1 MFKTCLICLTSS
13 AAASGSQHSVS
24 DVPGKVSNLLF
35 FVFYLYFFWKWAET
49 FKKLQFFYLCFYLE
63 YFKKLPIKR
72 SKNPKFKQLY
82 LKNQGKFRVKTEI
95 LWKFIQISPKEPS
108 FLNTTH
114 ADIWQGALSP
124 TTCGA
129 TASSS
134 QFSKSQSIF
143 FDVF

>member
-1 MFKTCLICLTSS
+1 M
-13 AAASGSQHSVS
+13 
-24 DVPGKVSNLLF
+24 LL
-35 FVFYLYFFWKWAET
+35 LRI
-49 FKKLQFFYLCFYLE
+49 LS
-63 YFKKLPIKR
+63 KLPIKR
-72 SKNPKFKQLY
+72 NKNPKFKQLY

-95 LWKFIQISPKEPS
+95 FWKFIQISPKEPS

-114 ADIWQGALSP
+114 VDTWQGALSP

-134 QFSKSQSIF
+134 QRSKSQSIF

>member
-1 MFKTCLICLTSS
+1 MLLPV
-13 AAASGSQHSVS
+13 AHSVQLVMCQEKFRICS
-24 DVPGKVSNLLF
+24 FLCISFGNEQKLSKNYNF
-35 FVFYLYFFWKWAET
+35 FT
-49 FKKLQFFYLCFYLE
+49 FGQKQCFYLE

-72 SKNPKFKQLY
+72 NKNPKFKQLY

-95 LWKFIQISPKEPS
+95 FWKFIQISPKEPS

-114 ADIWQGALSP
+114 VDTWQGALSP

-134 QFSKSQSIF
+134 QRSKSQSIF